1 MGPNGIVFLAT
12 LGPIGQ
18 KCPAPGTFGSLFG
31 VLVVGLA
38 SWASGWSLAYTG
50 LLFIPLIVLG
60 IPLCTRAEKIL
71 GKTDPG
77 EIIWDEFTAL
87 PLVYLGLP
95 FSMPFEP
102 SWNVLIWMTVGFLFF
117 RFFDIVKPLG
127 INRIQHFGRGFG
139 VMIDDVLAAAYAAV
153 LLFLTF
159 TFSLSFL

>member
-1 MGPNGIVFLAT
+1 MVPNGILFLAT

-18 KCPAPGTFGSLFG
+18 KCPAPGTFGSLVG

-38 SWASGWSLAYTG
+38 SWVSGWSLAYTG

-127 INRIQHFGRGFG
+127 INRIQHFGHGFG